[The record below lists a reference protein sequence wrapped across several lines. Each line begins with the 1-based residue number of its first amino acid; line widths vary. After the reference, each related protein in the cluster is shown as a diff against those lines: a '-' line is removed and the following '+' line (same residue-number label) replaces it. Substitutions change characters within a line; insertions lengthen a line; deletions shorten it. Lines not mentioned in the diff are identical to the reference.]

1 MDVWIRVIGDYGFP
15 AAVTFYLLYRM
26 EKKLDQINQSVQ
38 LLYQKQ
44 MGVHVK
50 TDPSLTALPPRSKRN

>member
-1 MDVWIRVIGDYGFP
+1 MEMDMWLSALGDYGFP

-26 EKKLDQINQSVQ
+26 ERKLDQINRSVL

-44 MGVHVK
+44 TPPAMERA
-50 TDPSLTALPPRSKRN
+50 LTALPPRTKKH